1 MPADSAALAALPWGS
16 TANWEPS
23 RATVKPLLSSVS
35 ALAAWMPV
43 RVPSAP
49 RSSASMFQ
57 PPTLYSPTSTPS
69 SVVPS
74 AAFTSKSTFPSAV
87 SAHAEPATP
96 VASVAAA
103 AMAASSLFNRF
114 AMVPSVLSS
123 GLPMTEGD
131 YAGKELLPNGR
142 RTA

>member
-1 MPADSAALAALPWGS
+1 M
-16 TANWEPS
+16 
-23 RATVKPLLSSVS
+23 
-35 ALAAWMPV
+35 
-43 RVPSAP
+43 
-49 RSSASMFQ
+49 
-57 PPTLYSPTSTPS
+57 PS

-114 AMVPSVLSS
+114 AMAPMSF
-123 GLPMTEGD
+123 LPVF
-131 YAGKELLPNGR
+131 R
-142 RTA
+142 

>member
-16 TANWEPS
+16 TADWEPS

-87 SAHAEPATP
+87 SAYAEPATP
-96 VASVAAA
+96 VASGTAAD
-103 AMAASSLFNRF
+103 AASRAARPKAAIRLRRR
-114 AMVPSVLSS
+114 VRR
-123 GLPMTEGD
+123 
-131 YAGKELLPNGR
+131 R
-142 RTA
+142 RTERLSMAGTAA